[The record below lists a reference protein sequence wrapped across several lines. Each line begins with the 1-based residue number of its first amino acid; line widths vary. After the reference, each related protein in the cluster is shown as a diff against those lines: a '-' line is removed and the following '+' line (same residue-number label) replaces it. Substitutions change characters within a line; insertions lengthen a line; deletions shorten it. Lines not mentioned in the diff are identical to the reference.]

1 MCKPNRHPLGD
12 HVCCFVYNCG
22 IKHLEMWKNIKKQSI
37 KQGKTLKKQ
46 IMYNIKIE
54 NHILDDEFG
63 FFFIIKQIKFNRL
76 LFFLT
81 YQIFIRVIW
90 FNWRKMFINHKVQQ
104 LSKNQ
109 QENKDHVT
117 SYSIFSALGGYRRTD
132 IMITWPDSPQQI
144 YLSTFRQNF

>member
-1 MCKPNRHPLGD
+1 MFIKTVGSHIQPDEILTMCKPNRHPLGD

-63 FFFIIKQIKFNRL
+63 FFL
-76 LFFLT
+76 
-81 YQIFIRVIW
+81 
-90 FNWRKMFINHKVQQ
+90 
-104 LSKNQ
+104 
-109 QENKDHVT
+109 
-117 SYSIFSALGGYRRTD
+117 
-132 IMITWPDSPQQI
+132 
-144 YLSTFRQNF
+144 